1 MENSVPHMASGYIEG
16 SAVTQYIHHLQKVL
30 LGNAVDPCNL
40 SHFMDLLVEL
50 TLTFARKLKS
60 YV

>member
-1 MENSVPHMASGYIEG
+1 MASGYIEG